1 MTKIRV
7 LGNVGEYKPQLNNIF
22 LGEITDAS
30 ISSKNGR
37 FIAFAVRGT
46 QNNALD
52 IAIQTPEFIQQ
63 QIAQNGASFPA
74 DIVDLLITF
83 NEMQQLGLVEVRQ
96 GYENYSGTRLSLEAF
111 TNIGNGI
118 LKVGYQ
124 AKALGTLLGEGI
136 DNAEVENLI
145 NYDLN
150 GDGAIGDIKKAIED
164 LKEGKNPAP
173 SSFLPA
179 GIQAWW
185 DKFKVDYPTGSQ
197 VVYWGGLA
205 IGANV
210 VAKAVTGKPLVG
222 KNGTL
227 IKM

>member
-52 IAIQTPEFIQQ
+52 IAIQTPEFIRQ
-63 QIAQNGASFPA
+63 ALASNGALFPQ

-83 NEMQQLGLVEVRQ
+83 NEMQQLGLVENRQ
-96 GYENYSGTRLSLEAF
+96 GYENYSGTRLSLQAF
-111 TNIGNGI
+111 DNIGNGI

-124 AKALGTLLGEGI
+124 AKALGELLGEGI
-136 DNAEVENLI
+136 DIKEVENLI

-150 GDGAIGDIKKAIED
+150 NDGVIGEVKAAIEK
-164 LKEGKNPAP
+164 LKEGNPAP

-179 GIQAWW
+179 GLQAWW
-185 DKFKVDYPTGSQ
+185 DKFKVDYPTGSE

>member
-63 QIAQNGASFPA
+63 QLATNGAAFPA

-83 NEMQQLGLVEVRQ
+83 NEMQQLGLVENRA

-136 DNAEVENLI
+136 DTAEVENLI

-150 GDGAIGDIKKAIED
+150 GDGAIGDIKKAIEE
-164 LKEGKNPAP
+164 LKEGKAPAP

-205 IGANV
+205 IGLNV
-210 VAKAVTGKPLVG
+210 GAKVITGKPLVG